1 MIEPIRVPIPEKM
14 QKFYG
19 KGLMLHPKMNMIV
32 EVVENIP
39 RGKVM
44 TINELTKQLAQTYG
58 ADVTCPMRTGNLLKK
73 LAKSD
78 SAIPFWRVVKK
89 DHTMIKFD
97 HQGHWATILE
107 QEGFVLEFTKANQ
120 LRIVI
125 SAHQLLRCTEV
136 S

>member
-1 MIEPIRVPIPEKM
+1 MIKPKLVPIPEKM

-19 KGLMLHPKMNMIV
+19 KGLMLHPKSTMVI

-44 TINELTKQLAQTYG
+44 TIHELTKQLAKTYG

-73 LAKSD
+73 LALTEAK
-78 SAIPFWRVVKK
+78 IPFWRVVKK

-97 HQGHWATILE
+97 NYGHWATILE
-107 QEGFVLEFTKANQ
+107 QEGFELEFTKSSQLKIVVSAN
-120 LRIVI
+120 
-125 SAHQLLRCTEV
+125 QLLRCTEAT
-136 S
+136 